1 MQNLKP
7 DALGDGQTALLYQK
21 LYDFLGRNGD
31 LTVKSFL
38 AGLVEQDLVKA
49 RELAL
54 WDVGQL
60 AQNEEQ
66 FGKELEETIRRVG
79 KESTKKEMT
88 QLTYKIR
95 EAERVGDA
103 QKAEDLMQE
112 FKNLQTK
119 L

>member
-1 MQNLKP
+1 LQNLKP

-21 LYDFLGRNGD
+21 LHDFLGREGD

-38 AGLVEQDLVKA
+38 ASLVEQDLVKA

-66 FGKELEETIRRVG
+66 FSKELNETIRRIE
-79 KESTKKEMT
+79 KESTKKDMT
-88 QLTYKIR
+88 RLTYKIR
-95 EAERVGDA
+95 EAEKAGDA
-103 QKAEDLMQE
+103 QKAESLVQE
-112 FKNLQTK
+112 FKNLQTR

>member
-1 MQNLKP
+1 
-7 DALGDGQTALLYQK
+7 
-21 LYDFLGRNGD
+21 
-31 LTVKSFL
+31 
-38 AGLVEQDLVKA
+38 VEQDLVKA

-66 FGKELEETIRRVG
+66 FGKELAETIKRIE

-95 EAERVGDA
+95 EAEKAGDA

-112 FKNLQTK
+112 FKNLQAK